1 MTSPL
6 FPWIGGKSRLAP
18 TILPLFP
25 DHQCYVELFAGGAAL
40 FFAKEPS
47 DVEVL
52 NDINGDLTNLYRV
65 VQRHLAEFVR
75 QFQWALTSRQVF
87 EWEKAKAPAT
97 LTDIERAA
105 RFYYLQRMAFGGRV
119 DGQSFGYATTTPPR
133 LPLTRL
139 EEELSNAWRRLN
151 LGPAYIENLPWHD
164 VLKRYDRPHTL
175 FYADPPYWQ
184 TEGYGV
190 PFGFEQY
197 ELLADSMARMEG
209 TLILSINDHPD
220 IRRVFA
226 GYPMQSIDIAYTV
239 GGGRGTQAKELI
251 IGNWR
256 SGWPAP
262 RPLSQQFA
270 LYG

>member
-1 MTSPL
+1 MTHPII
-6 FPWIGGKSRLAP
+6 PWIGGKTRLVP

-40 FFAKEPS
+40 FFNKEPS

-65 VQRHLAEFVR
+65 VQRHLQEFTR
-75 QFQWALTSRQVF
+75 QFEWALTSRQVYD
-87 EWEKAKAPAT
+87 WEKQRAPAT

-105 RFYYLQRMAFGGRV
+105 RFYYLQRMSFGGRV

-133 LPLTRL
+133 LPIMRL
-139 EEELSNAWRRLN
+139 EQELSGAWMRLN
-151 LGPAYIENLPWHD
+151 RGPAYIENLPWD
-164 VLKRYDRPHTL
+164 QVVERYDRPHTL

-197 ELLADSMARMEG
+197 ERLASLMATIKG
-209 TLILSINDHPD
+209 TLVLSINDHSD

-226 GYPMQSIDIAYTV
+226 AFPMRSVDITYTV
-239 GGGRGTQAKELI
+239 GGGKGTEAKELI

-256 SGWPAP
+256 NGWPEP
-262 RPLSQQFA
+262 RPLSQQIG
-270 LYG
+270 LYA